1 MSEDTSQFNKTKYL
15 SLETYRKNGIFVRT
29 PVWFVVEDKDFFVI
43 TKSETGKVKRLRNN
57 PKVRISPCNFRGK
70 IKGKWVDGFVT
81 FKDPLEYPQI
91 IKLRN
96 KKYGLLS
103 KIISLF
109 TLGKGKL
116 IIISIRLV

>member
-1 MSEDTSQFNKTKYL
+1 MHEDTIQFNKTKYL
-15 SLETYRKNGIFVRT
+15 SLETYRKNGVFVRT

-81 FKDPLEYPQI
+81 FKDPIEYPQI

-103 KIISLF
+103 KIVSLF

-116 IIISIRLV
+116 TIISIRLV

>member
-15 SLETYRKNGIFVRT
+15 SLETYRKNGISVRT

-81 FKDPLEYPQI
+81 FKDPIEYSQI
-91 IKLRN
+91 IKLN
-96 KKYGLLS
+96 DTWQL
-103 KIISLF
+103 
-109 TLGKGKL
+109 T
-116 IIISIRLV
+116 SIPI